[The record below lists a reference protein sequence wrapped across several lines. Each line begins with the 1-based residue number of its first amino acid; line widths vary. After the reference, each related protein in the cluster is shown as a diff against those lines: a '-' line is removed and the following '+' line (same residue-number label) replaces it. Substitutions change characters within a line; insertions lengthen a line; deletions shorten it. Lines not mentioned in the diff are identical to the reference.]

1 MPGTSPQP
9 SFIPREMREVS
20 VVGRVRRGGLADLF
34 ILIAVVFLVASVALA
49 VAVFLYQQYLQSSGT
64 SKVDQLER
72 AKTAFEPS
80 LIQELTRVDDRMR
93 AAGEILGGHIA
104 PSALFRMLEA
114 TTITTVA
121 FRSLNFE
128 AADAGNLS
136 VKMDGIADS
145 VNSIALQADLFSK
158 GTMITNPIFSNINR
172 ETDGVH
178 FNLSALVN
186 PAAINYAQ
194 VASGISRV
202 QNPGAGVVAPAAPPQ
217 TVSPFEGG
225 AAPPA
230 APENGS
236 N

>member
-93 AAGEILGGHIA
+93 AA
-104 PSALFRMLEA
+104 FRMLEA

-230 APENGS
+230 DV
-236 N
+236 